1 MLGETISHYEILEK
15 LGEGGMGVV
24 YKARDTK
31 LDRTVAI
38 KFLPAH
44 LSADSEAKKRFVQEA
59 KSASALDHPNICTIH
74 EIDEIDDGATFI
86 AMACYDGKTLREM
99 IDEGPLEIAKAVDIV
114 SQISSGLAKAHENG
128 IVHRDIKPAN
138 IILTS
143 DGHVK
148 ILDFGIAKLE
158 GATRMTREGS
168 TLGTAAYMSPEQAT
182 GAEAGPGADVWATG
196 VILYEMLTG
205 RPPFAG
211 EHEAAM
217 LYGIVH
223 EEPDQ
228 LPEEV
233 KGANPDIQ
241 PFIDKAL
248 AKDLATRFSDSGE
261 MRSTLEELSDES
273 VRTGSYQ
280 RKSTGGFFS
289 KPVFRWGIIVVLI
302 AVSAFIMLKYAGQQG
317 GQPADP
323 LKIAVL
329 PFANLGSPDDDY
341 FSDGITD
348 EINARLASVQSIRV
362 IARQSVIRYKGSDK
376 SVEEI
381 TDELGGVDYIIQG
394 TVQRERPSDP
404 SSRVRIIPQL
414 IFTKD
419 GTQIWTDKYIREM
432 ADIFTIQ
439 SDIAEEIAK
448 ALDVALPGSSEKGGE
463 KIRMVDLRAYEFY
476 LKGNSMVEQP
486 YYDIDNMLATVEMYK
501 KALDIKP
508 DYVDALVALAIQSC
522 WLAFHGH
529 ERDSMSVRASE
540 ALDRVLELD
549 PQNPGVYR
557 ARGTYNYV
565 FYKDFKAAMSDYKAY
580 LDLNPSSLEAQ
591 NYVGFAQRRFGRW
604 EEARKSFLKAKELDP
619 GTVSQNFVIAEH
631 LLWMRRYDEAEQYFD
646 LVRELDPDDLY
657 NILKFMQL
665 YLRVDG
671 TTDRAQG
678 LLHETISR
686 TESDDILFTWID
698 DPTVQ
703 RMLVFGDSLL
713 VERMVDA
720 DRPDEHLI
728 YGEMYYQTGEMDLA
742 RVYYDSLRAILE
754 QGLSGKEEVSLNL
767 YPDYSW
773 LGFVYARLGMKE
785 KAVEYGE
792 LAVEKLPVSAD
803 ALQGMIHMET
813 LAMIYAIAGE
823 GDKAFDL
830 LDKILAMPV
839 AINITPA
846 ILRLDPL
853 WDPIRDDSRFDRL
866 IEKYSEAP
874 N

>member
-1 MLGETISHYEILEK
+1 M
-15 LGEGGMGVV
+15 
-24 YKARDTK
+24 
-31 LDRTVAI
+31 
-38 KFLPAH
+38 
-44 LSADSEAKKRFVQEA
+44 
-59 KSASALDHPNICTIH
+59 
-74 EIDEIDDGATFI
+74 
-86 AMACYDGKTLREM
+86 
-99 IDEGPLEIAKAVDIV
+99 
-114 SQISSGLAKAHENG
+114 
-128 IVHRDIKPAN
+128 
-138 IILTS
+138 
-143 DGHVK
+143 
-148 ILDFGIAKLE
+148 
-158 GATRMTREGS
+158 
-168 TLGTAAYMSPEQAT
+168 
-182 GAEAGPGADVWATG
+182 
-196 VILYEMLTG
+196 
-205 RPPFAG
+205 
-211 EHEAAM
+211 
-217 LYGIVH
+217 
-223 EEPDQ
+223 
-228 LPEEV
+228 
-233 KGANPDIQ
+233 
-241 PFIDKAL
+241 
-248 AKDLATRFSDSGE
+248 
-261 MRSTLEELSDES
+261 
-273 VRTGSYQ
+273 
-280 RKSTGGFFS
+280 
-289 KPVFRWGIIVVLI
+289 
-302 AVSAFIMLKYAGQQG
+302 
-317 GQPADP
+317 
-323 LKIAVL
+323 
-329 PFANLGSPDDDY
+329 
-341 FSDGITD
+341 
-348 EINARLASVQSIRV
+348 
-362 IARQSVIRYKGSDK
+362 
-376 SVEEI
+376 
-381 TDELGGVDYIIQG
+381 
-394 TVQRERPSDP
+394 
-404 SSRVRIIPQL
+404 RIIPQL

-686 TESDDILFTWID
+686 TESDDILFTRID

-866 IEKYSEAP
+866 IEKYSEDL